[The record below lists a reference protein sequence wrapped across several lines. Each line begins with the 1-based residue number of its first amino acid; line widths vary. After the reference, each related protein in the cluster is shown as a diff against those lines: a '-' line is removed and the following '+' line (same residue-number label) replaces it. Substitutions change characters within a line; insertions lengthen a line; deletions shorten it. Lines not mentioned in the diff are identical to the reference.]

1 METKTFEHRFSNV
14 LKTLRLKR
22 EQVKTEALQDGD
34 AYGVTYIC
42 FRKYFGLEK
51 KWSKFKRKCLV
62 WCSCEGMG
70 LVKNAIV

>member
-1 METKTFEHRFSNV
+1 METKTFEYRFSNV
-14 LKTLRLKR
+14 LKTLLLKR
-22 EQVKTEALQDGD
+22 EQVKTEALQDRD

-42 FRKYFGLEK
+42 LCKHFGQGK

-70 LVKNAIV
+70 LVENAIV

>member
-51 KWSKFKRKCLV
+51 K
-62 WCSCEGMG
+62 
-70 LVKNAIV
+70 